1 MRNEGTERWP
11 SRDENQTGLFLAYE
25 AMSHTR
31 GVHWFASI
39 PFFAMH
45 VTAVVGLF
53 VFGWSTGGFLL
64 ALALYFVRMFGVTGG
79 YHRYFSHRTYKM
91 GRVMQFLM
99 AWLAQSSAQKGVLW
113 WASHHRL
120 HHVMSDQPG
129 DVHSVKQD
137 GFFWAH
143 IGWIISREHENT
155 DVERVRDLAKYPELR
170 FLNTF
175 HLLPPIVMS
184 VVLYLVGGMPALFW
198 GACFST
204 VLLWHGTFTINSLT
218 HVFGSRRYATT
229 DESKNN
235 LWLAL
240 ITMGEGW
247 HNNHHH
253 YQRSTRQGF
262 YWWEIDVTYYI
273 LRAMAALRLI
283 SDLRDVPAHVRDA
296 HADKLP
302 APVGAPASAPQ
313 GVAVDVVTA
322 ASVHQAA

>member
-1 MRNEGTERWP
+1 MSP
-11 SRDENQTGLFLAYE
+11 SRET
-25 AMSHTR
+25 TPPR
-31 GVHWFASI
+31 KIHWVTSL

-45 VTAVVGLF
+45 AMAVAGLF
-53 VFGWSTGGFLL
+53 IFGWSTKGFLL

-79 YHRYFSHRTYKM
+79 YHRYFAHRTYKA
-91 GRVMQFLM
+91 GRVVQFLL
-99 AWLAQSSAQKGVLW
+99 AFLAQTSAQKGALW

-120 HHVMSDQPG
+120 HHAKSDQEG
-129 DVHSVKQD
+129 DVHSVKID
-137 GFFWAH
+137 GFFWSH
-143 IGWIISREHENT
+143 VGWILTKEHEDT
-155 DVERVRDLAKYPELR
+155 DEDRIRDLVKFPELR
-170 FLNTF
+170 FLNRF
-175 HLLPPIVMS
+175 HLLPPILMS
-184 VVLYLVGGMPALFW
+184 VALYLVGGAEMLFW

-204 VLLWHGTFTINSLT
+204 VLLWHGTFTINSLS

-235 LWLAL
+235 VWLAL

-283 SDLRDVPAHVRDA
+283 SDLRPVPDHVRDA
-296 HADKLP
+296 HAQP
-302 APVGAPASAPQ
+302 AKPVQGAPART
-313 GVAVDVVTA
+313 AVGSLPETA
-322 ASVHQAA
+322 